1 MDKALFIA
9 MSGAKQTMLAQ
20 QAHANNLANVKT
32 TGFKEDF
39 TQARSMPVYGEHY
52 PTRAYA
58 MTERPATNFDAG
70 PLMQTGNNLDI
81 AIKGD
86 GWMAVQDE
94 NGAEAYTRAGDL
106 SIDINGQLRTGKGL
120 PVLGNGGPIVLPP
133 SAKIEIGA
141 DGTISVLPLGSDAVG
156 LAQVDRIRLVNP
168 DAADLEKNEDGL
180 VHLKEGAAPPVL
192 DATIQVEP
200 GFLEGSNVNAVSALT
215 DILSLSRQYELQV
228 KLMSQ
233 ADQISQSTARL
244 FQFS

>member
-20 QAHANNLANVKT
+20 RAHANNLANVKT

-39 TQARSMPVYGEHY
+39 TQARSMPVYGEHH

-58 MTERPATNFDAG
+58 MTERPGTNFDSG

-86 GWMAVQDE
+86 GWIAVQAED
-94 NGAEAYTRAGDL
+94 GTEAYTRAGDL
-106 SIDINGQLRTGKGL
+106 NIDINGQLRTGKGL

-168 DAADLEKNEDGL
+168 DGGDLEKGEDGL
-180 VHLKEGAAPPVL
+180 IHLKNGAAPPDF
-192 DATIQVEP
+192 DASIQVEP

-228 KLMSQ
+228 KLMSK
-233 ADQISQSTARL
+233 AEEISQSTARL
-244 FQFS
+244 LQFS

>member
-39 TQARSMPVYGEHY
+39 TQARSMPVYGEHH

-58 MTERPATNFDAG
+58 MTERPGTNFDAG
-70 PLMQTGNNLDI
+70 PLIQTGNNLDI

-86 GWMAVQDE
+86 GWMAVQAED
-94 NGAEAYTRAGDL
+94 GTEAYTRAGDL
-106 SIDINGQLRTGKGL
+106 NIDINGQLRTGKGL

-141 DGTISVLPLGSDAVG
+141 DGTISVLPLGAAAVG

-168 DAADLEKNEDGL
+168 DSADLEKSEDGL
-180 VHLKEGAAPPVL
+180 VHLKDGVAPPDL
-192 DATIQVEP
+192 DGAIQVAP

-244 FQFS
+244 LQFS

>member
-39 TQARSMPVYGEHY
+39 TQARSMPVYGEHH

-58 MTERPATNFDAG
+58 MTERPGTNFDAG
-70 PLMQTGNNLDI
+70 PLIQTGNNLDI

-86 GWMAVQDE
+86 GWMAVQAED
-94 NGAEAYTRAGDL
+94 GTEAYTRAGDL
-106 SIDINGQLRTGKGL
+106 NIDINGQLRTGKGL

-141 DGTISVLPLGSDAVG
+141 DGTISVLPLGAAAVG

-168 DAADLEKNEDGL
+168 DAADLEKSDDGL
-180 VHLKEGAAPPVL
+180 VHLKEGVAPPDL
-192 DATIQVEP
+192 DGAIQVAP

-244 FQFS
+244 LQFS